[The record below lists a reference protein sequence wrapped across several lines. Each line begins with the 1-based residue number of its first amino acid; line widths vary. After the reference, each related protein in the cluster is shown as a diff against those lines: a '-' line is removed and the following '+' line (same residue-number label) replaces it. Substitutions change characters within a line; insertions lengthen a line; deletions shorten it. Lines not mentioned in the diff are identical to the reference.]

1 MWVKMVEALVLLAP
15 GFEEIETVAV
25 IDVLRRSGIGVT
37 VAGLLPDLVEGAHG
51 IKVAPDK
58 AIEAVQTLPS
68 PVESEV
74 GNSDEAESVLLP
86 PELVGEV
93 LERIVDAVEMGDV
106 SQVKSIAEKVMS
118 EFPVTSTISYKFIQL
133 AENFDLDGIL
143 NLVQELK
150 D

>member
-1 MWVKMVEALVLLAP
+1 MNGFRPYLSERRPPTYTHKAP
-15 GFEEIETVAV
+15 
-25 IDVLRRSGIGVT
+25 R
-37 VAGLLPDLVEGAHG
+37 GA
-51 IKVAPDK
+51 KK
-58 AIEAVQTLPS
+58 A
-68 PVESEV
+68 
-74 GNSDEAESVLLP
+74 
-86 PELVGEV
+86 
-93 LERIVDAVEMGDV
+93 RIVDAVEMGDV